1 MLQRDVHTRTCTQT
15 FIAVLSITSELG
27 CNQDV
32 LQKVKKKNKL
42 IRPDTIM
49 EYYSMLIIKK
59 AEHQV
64 IDAFELW
71 YWKRLLRVPWIAE
84 I

>member
-1 MLQRDVHTRTCTQT
+1 
-15 FIAVLSITSELG
+15 
-27 CNQDV
+27 
-32 LQKVKKKNKL
+32 
-42 IRPDTIM
+42 M

-59 AEHQV
+59 AEHQ
-64 IDAFELW
+64 IIEAFELW